1 MKFIKIL
8 LLSAILSSRIFA
20 CALCALYTPTAHV
33 SITPAAQDGRIVSL
47 HFSWLFSK
55 NFTDVIMQTYDINSN
70 GKLESDEL
78 AEITKAMTD
87 YLEPKNYLCEAEFY
101 DQAPKNAKPAL
112 SNLVGTQIK
121 GNFKNAKSLIKKG
134 KLAFEF
140 DQKVGFELRNDR
152 VLKISINDD
161 QGFFNFKMLDEK
173 PINLGEGFVAK
184 PNSNLATTF
193 IEFSGEKPKIADK
206 KPLDRGVPTADAE
219 QIDLGAGEQSLI
231 ALEEEKLA
239 IDKQVKQLGV
249 GRSHQR
255 SVGDIVS
262 DATAEAQKNAAASD
276 TLAQINKAGAA
287 KDAAQAKNDR
297 SNSNLLGGE
306 GSASAPQKSGGASSA
321 ASGEI
326 NLAKSRD
333 LDEISSALGKN
344 GSSAALAKSN
354 AGSVNLAQNAQNG
367 DASNSAASS
376 SGSANLTQSSDKD
389 TDKFHASSVSGPSGS
404 AQEGAGEA
412 TRLKENTA
420 NGAQEIKG
428 GLIDGEDVA
437 NEPQDEVISNEP
449 HEETALGFVAQKTVD
464 FMKSLKTAFRASS
477 EQASASTILWV
488 LALSFIYGF
497 FHAAGPGHAKLLT
510 ASYFL
515 AHGGSYVKAFG
526 FALKIGLLH
535 VLGALVLVSASMFV
549 LQNVAGLVSANSASI
564 TTKISAL
571 LIIVITALIIYDKAR
586 RVRSGARH
594 DAGCS
599 CAACASSAYGASAGL
614 KGAGAASAKNVA
626 DAASK
631 TYKFS
636 EFKAFSADAASPS
649 DAKNSYG
656 ALNLRGT
663 SLGLKENRV
672 ASELAE
678 RSNFTNSNPPRNSA
692 VSNGGERGRE
702 WLIALAAALV
712 PCPGTILIFVL
723 AFSLGSFALSVASA
737 LFIGLGMSVVIFLA
751 ALFGAKA
758 NELSSTKRLVGLKL
772 YVEFAGLFVMFG
784 LGIFMY
790 FISDRMSVL

>member
-8 LLSAILSSRIFA
+8 ILSAIFSSRIFA

-33 SITPAAQDGRIVSL
+33 SITPVAQDGKIVSL
-47 HFSWLFSK
+47 HFSWLFSQ

-70 GKLESDEL
+70 GKLENSEL

-87 YLEPKNYLCEAEFY
+87 YLTPKNYLCEAEFY

-121 GNFKNAKSLIKKG
+121 GNFKNAISLVKKG
-134 KLAFEF
+134 RLVFEF
-140 DQKVGFELRNDR
+140 DQKVGFELRNGR

-161 QGFFNFKMLDEK
+161 QGFFNFKMLDDK

-206 KPLDRGVPTADAE
+206 KPPISSAPNS
-219 QIDLGAGEQSLI
+219 DLTQSELTSSEQSL
-231 ALEEEKLA
+231 AGSESKLA
-239 IDKQVKQLGV
+239 QGGQAKPNASSAR
-249 GRSHQR
+249 RSNQR

-262 DATAEAQKNAAASD
+262 EAAAEAQKNIAASD
-276 TLAQINKAGAA
+276 TIAQINKAA
-287 KDAAQAKNDR
+287 KKDAQAK
-297 SNSNLLGGE
+297 
-306 GSASAPQKSGGASSA
+306 GSPA
-321 ASGEI
+321 
-326 NLAKSRD
+326 N
-333 LDEISSALGKN
+333 
-344 GSSAALAKSN
+344 SAALEDKGVSENFAARRDNSLN
-354 AGSVNLAQNAQNG
+354 SAHSTQNLATPPEESSLNLAQNNADKNG
-367 DASNSAASS
+367 AASDSDNIS
-376 SGSANLTQSSDKD
+376 SEQHKE
-389 TDKFHASSVSGPSGS
+389 VS
-404 AQEGAGEA
+404 
-412 TRLKENTA
+412 
-420 NGAQEIKG
+420 
-428 GLIDGEDVA
+428 
-437 NEPQDEVISNEP
+437 
-449 HEETALGFVAQKTVD
+449 LGFVAQKTMD

-477 EQASASTILWV
+477 EHASASTILWV

-515 AHGGSYVKAFG
+515 AHGGSYIKAFG

-535 VLGALVLVSASMFV
+535 VLGALVLVSVSMFV
-549 LQNVAGLVSANSASI
+549 LQNVAGIVSANSASI

-599 CAACASSAYGASAGL
+599 CAACASAANTAETDPRLKDTAFANAGDSAH
-614 KGAGAASAKNVA
+614 
-626 DAASK
+626 AASK
-631 TYKFS
+631 SYKFS
-636 EFKAFSADAASPS
+636 KFKTPGGESAQYLDTKNLGDAAAESNSDLNLNADLEKNSPS
-649 DAKNSYG
+649 QNEQKK
-656 ALNLRGT
+656 ALNSINFKSQTSSRSLQNGT
-663 SLGLKENRV
+663 
-672 ASELAE
+672 
-678 RSNFTNSNPPRNSA
+678 TY
-692 VSNGGERGRE
+692 GGEKGRE

-737 LFIGLGMSVVIFLA
+737 LFIGFGMSVVIFLA

-758 NELSSTKRLVGLKL
+758 NELSSKRLVSLKL
-772 YVEFAGLFVMFG
+772 YIEFAGLFVMFG

-790 FISDRMSVL
+790 FISDTLRIL

>member
-8 LLSAILSSRIFA
+8 ILSAIFSSRIFA

-33 SITPAAQDGRIVSL
+33 SITPVAQDGKIVSL
-47 HFSWLFSK
+47 HFSWLFSQ

-70 GKLESDEL
+70 GKLENSEL

-87 YLEPKNYLCEAEFY
+87 YLTPKNYLCEAEFY

-121 GNFKNAKSLIKKG
+121 GNFKNAISLVKKG
-134 KLAFEF
+134 RLVFEF
-140 DQKVGFELRNDR
+140 DQKVGFELRNNR

-161 QGFFNFKMLDEK
+161 QGFFNFKMLDDK
-173 PINLGEGFVAK
+173 PIHLGEGFVAK

-206 KPLDRGVPTADAE
+206 KPPISSAPNS
-219 QIDLGAGEQSLI
+219 DLAQDSLASSEQSL
-231 ALEEEKLA
+231 AGSEDKLA
-239 IDKQVKQLGV
+239 QGGQAKPNSSSAR
-249 GRSHQR
+249 RSNQR

-262 DATAEAQKNAAASD
+262 EAAAEAQKNIAASD
-276 TLAQINKAGAA
+276 TIAQINKAA
-287 KDAAQAKNDR
+287 KKDAQAKGGPANSDR
-297 SNSNLLGGE
+297 LGSENLEAAAKNGE
-306 GSASAPQKSGGASSA
+306 NTA
-321 ASGEI
+321 AS
-326 NLAKSRD
+326 
-333 LDEISSALGKN
+333 LGDD
-344 GSSAALAKSN
+344 S
-354 AGSVNLAQNAQNG
+354 NLAQNSASKNG
-367 DASNSAASS
+367 AASDSDNIS
-376 SGSANLTQSSDKD
+376 SEPQK
-389 TDKFHASSVSGPSGS
+389 
-404 AQEGAGEA
+404 EA
-412 TRLKENTA
+412 T
-420 NGAQEIKG
+420 
-428 GLIDGEDVA
+428 
-437 NEPQDEVISNEP
+437 
-449 HEETALGFVAQKTVD
+449 LGFVAQKTMD

-477 EQASASTILWV
+477 EHASASTILWV

-571 LIIVITALIIYDKAR
+571 LIIVITALIIYEKAR
-586 RVRSGARH
+586 RVRSGASH

-599 CAACASSAYGASAGL
+599 CAACASVAKTAEADARLKNTAFANAGNSAH
-614 KGAGAASAKNVA
+614 
-626 DAASK
+626 AASK
-631 TYKFS
+631 SYKFS
-636 EFKAFSADAASPS
+636 KFKTPSGESAQHLDTKNLGAAAAESNS
-649 DAKNSYG
+649 D
-656 ALNLRGT
+656 LNL
-663 SLGLKENRV
+663 SENLEEN
-672 ASELAE
+672 SSSQNEQKQTLN
-678 RSNFTNSNPPRNSA
+678 STNSKNQTSSRSLQNGA
-692 VSNGGERGRE
+692 TGGGEKGRE

-737 LFIGLGMSVVIFLA
+737 LFIGFGMSVVIFLA

-758 NELSSTKRLVGLKL
+758 NELSSKRIVSLKL
-772 YVEFAGLFVMFG
+772 YIEFAGLFVMFG
-784 LGIFMY
+784 LGVFMY
-790 FISDRMSVL
+790 FISDSLRIL

>member
-8 LLSAILSSRIFA
+8 LLSAIFSSRIFA

-33 SITPAAQDGRIVSL
+33 SITPVAQDGKIVNL
-47 HFSWLFSK
+47 HFSWLFSQ

-70 GKLESDEL
+70 GKLENSEL

-87 YLEPKNYLCEAEFY
+87 YLAPKNYLCEAEFY

-121 GNFKNAKSLIKKG
+121 GNFKNAISLVKKG
-134 KLAFEF
+134 RLVFEF
-140 DQKVGFELRNDR
+140 DQKVGFELRNGR

-161 QGFFNFKMLDEK
+161 QGFFNFKMLDDK

-206 KPLDRGVPTADAE
+206 KPPISNVPNS
-219 QIDLGAGEQSLI
+219 DLTQSELTSSEQSL
-231 ALEEEKLA
+231 AESEDKLA
-239 IDKQVKQLGV
+239 QGGQGKPNASSAR
-249 GRSHQR
+249 RSNQR

-262 DATAEAQKNAAASD
+262 EAAAEAQKNIAASD
-276 TLAQINKAGAA
+276 ALAQINKAA
-287 KDAAQAKNDR
+287 KKDAQAKDGTA
-297 SNSNLLGGE
+297 NSGRFGSENAAPLGDN
-306 GSASAPQKSGGASSA
+306 S
-321 ASGEI
+321 
-326 NLAKSRD
+326 
-333 LDEISSALGKN
+333 
-344 GSSAALAKSN
+344 
-354 AGSVNLAQNAQNG
+354 NLAQNGG
-367 DASNSAASS
+367 DRSAAINFNKSTNSAAPVDKGVSENFAARRDNSLNSAHSTQNLVTPPEESS
-376 SGSANLTQSSDKD
+376 LNLAQNSASKNGAASDSDNISSEPQK
-389 TDKFHASSVSGPSGS
+389 
-404 AQEGAGEA
+404 EA
-412 TRLKENTA
+412 T
-420 NGAQEIKG
+420 
-428 GLIDGEDVA
+428 
-437 NEPQDEVISNEP
+437 
-449 HEETALGFVAQKTVD
+449 LGFVAQKTMD

-477 EQASASTILWV
+477 EHASASTILWV

-549 LQNVAGLVSANSASI
+549 LQNVAGIVSANSASI

-586 RVRSGARH
+586 RVKSGTHH

-599 CAACASSAYGASAGL
+599 CAACASAANIGETDTGL
-614 KGAGAASAKNVA
+614 KNTAFANGGNSAH
-626 DAASK
+626 AASK
-631 TYKFS
+631 SYKFS
-636 EFKAFSADAASPS
+636 KFKTP
-649 DAKNSYG
+649 
-656 ALNLRGT
+656 
-663 SLGLKENRV
+663 
-672 ASELAE
+672 
-678 RSNFTNSNPPRNSA
+678 
-692 VSNGGERGRE
+692 GGESAQYLDTQNLGATTAELNSDSNLTANLEESSSSQNEQKQTLNSTNFKNQTSSRSLQNGATGGGEKGRE

-737 LFIGLGMSVVIFLA
+737 LFIGFGMSVVIFLA

-758 NELSSTKRLVGLKL
+758 NELSSKRLVSLKL
-772 YVEFAGLFVMFG
+772 YIEFAGLFVMFG

-790 FISDRMSVL
+790 FISDTLRIL

>member
-8 LLSAILSSRIFA
+8 LLSAIFSSRIFA

-33 SITPAAQDGRIVSL
+33 SITPVAQDGKIVSL
-47 HFSWLFSK
+47 HFSWLFSQ

-70 GKLESDEL
+70 GKLENSEL

-87 YLEPKNYLCEAEFY
+87 YLTPKNYLCEAEFY

-121 GNFKNAKSLIKKG
+121 GNFKNAISLVKKG
-134 KLAFEF
+134 RLVFEF
-140 DQKVGFELRNDR
+140 DQKVGFELRNGR

-161 QGFFNFKMLDEK
+161 QGFFNFKMLDDK

-206 KPLDRGVPTADAE
+206 KPPISGAPNS
-219 QIDLGAGEQSLI
+219 DLAQDSLASSEQSL
-231 ALEEEKLA
+231 AGSEDKLA
-239 IDKQVKQLGV
+239 QGGQAKPNASSAR
-249 GRSHQR
+249 RSNQR

-262 DATAEAQKNAAASD
+262 EAAAEAQKNIAASD
-276 TLAQINKAGAA
+276 ALAQINKAAKKDVQAKGGPANSAAPAYKGVSENFAARRDNSLNSAHSTQNLATPPEESSLNLAQNSANKNGAA
-287 KDAAQAKNDR
+287 SA
-297 SNSNLLGGE
+297 
-306 GSASAPQKSGGASSA
+306 GS
-321 ASGEI
+321 
-326 NLAKSRD
+326 
-333 LDEISSALGKN
+333 DEISSEQHKE
-344 GSSAALAKSN
+344 
-354 AGSVNLAQNAQNG
+354 
-367 DASNSAASS
+367 
-376 SGSANLTQSSDKD
+376 
-389 TDKFHASSVSGPSGS
+389 VS
-404 AQEGAGEA
+404 
-412 TRLKENTA
+412 
-420 NGAQEIKG
+420 
-428 GLIDGEDVA
+428 
-437 NEPQDEVISNEP
+437 
-449 HEETALGFVAQKTVD
+449 LGFVAQKTMD

-477 EQASASTILWV
+477 EHASASTILWV

-549 LQNVAGLVSANSASI
+549 LQNVAGIVSANSASI

-586 RVRSGARH
+586 RVRSGAHH

-599 CAACASSAYGASAGL
+599 CAACASAANTAETDAHLKNTAFANAGNS
-614 KGAGAASAKNVA
+614 AGAASK
-626 DAASK
+626 S
-631 TYKFS
+631 YKFS
-636 EFKAFSADAASPS
+636 KFKIKSGESAQYLDTKNLSAAAAELNLDSNLIASLEENSPS
-649 DAKNSYG
+649 QNEQKK
-656 ALNLRGT
+656 ALNSANFKNQT
-663 SLGLKENRV
+663 SSCSLQNG
-672 ASELAE
+672 ATS
-678 RSNFTNSNPPRNSA
+678 
-692 VSNGGERGRE
+692 GGERGRE

-737 LFIGLGMSVVIFLA
+737 LFIGFGMSVVIFLA

-758 NELSSTKRLVGLKL
+758 NELSSKRLVSLKL
-772 YVEFAGLFVMFG
+772 YVEFLGLFVMFG
-784 LGIFMY
+784 LGVFMY
-790 FISDRMSVL
+790 FISDTLRIL

>member
-1 MKFIKIL
+1 
-8 LLSAILSSRIFA
+8 
-20 CALCALYTPTAHV
+20 
-33 SITPAAQDGRIVSL
+33 
-47 HFSWLFSK
+47 
-55 NFTDVIMQTYDINSN
+55 MQTYDINSN
-70 GKLESDEL
+70 GKLENSEL

-87 YLEPKNYLCEAEFY
+87 YLTPKNYLCEAEFY

-121 GNFKNAKSLIKKG
+121 GNFKNAISFVKKG
-134 KLAFEF
+134 RLVFEF
-140 DQKVGFELRNDR
+140 DQKVGFELQNGR

-161 QGFFNFKMLDEK
+161 QGFFNFKMLDDK

-206 KPLDRGVPTADAE
+206 KPPISSVPNS
-219 QIDLGAGEQSLI
+219 DLAQDSLASSQQSL
-231 ALEEEKLA
+231 AGSEDKLA
-239 IDKQVKQLGV
+239 Q
-249 GRSHQR
+249 GRQTKPNASSARRSNQR

-262 DATAEAQKNAAASD
+262 EAAAEAQKNIAASD
-276 TLAQINKAGAA
+276 ALAQINKAA
-287 KDAAQAKNDR
+287 KKDAQAKGGPA
-297 SNSNLLGGE
+297 NSTALADKGAGE
-306 GSASAPQKSGGASSA
+306 NFAARRDNSLNSAHSTQ
-321 ASGEI
+321 
-326 NLAKSRD
+326 NLATPP
-333 LDEISSALGKN
+333 EESSL
-344 GSSAALAKSN
+344 
-354 AGSVNLAQNAQNG
+354 NLAQNSADKNG
-367 DASNSAASS
+367 AASDSDNIS
-376 SGSANLTQSSDKD
+376 SEQHK
-389 TDKFHASSVSGPSGS
+389 
-404 AQEGAGEA
+404 
-412 TRLKENTA
+412 
-420 NGAQEIKG
+420 
-428 GLIDGEDVA
+428 
-437 NEPQDEVISNEP
+437 
-449 HEETALGFVAQKTVD
+449 ETALGFVAQKTMD

-477 EQASASTILWV
+477 EHASASTILWV

-586 RVRSGARH
+586 RARSGAHH

-599 CAACASSAYGASAGL
+599 CAACASAANTAETGAGL
-614 KGAGAASAKNVA
+614 KNTAFANARDSAHV
-626 DAASK
+626 ASK
-631 TYKFS
+631 SYKFS
-636 EFKAFSADAASPS
+636 KFKIESSESAQYLN
-649 DAKNSYG
+649 AKNLGSAAAESNSDLNLTASLEENSSSQNKQKQ
-656 ALNLRGT
+656 ALNSANLKNQTSSRSLQNGT
-663 SLGLKENRV
+663 
-672 ASELAE
+672 
-678 RSNFTNSNPPRNSA
+678 TY
-692 VSNGGERGRE
+692 GGEKGRE

-737 LFIGLGMSVVIFLA
+737 LFIGFGMSVVIFLA

-758 NELSSTKRLVGLKL
+758 NELSSKRLVSLKL
-772 YVEFAGLFVMFG
+772 YIEFAGLFVMFG

-790 FISDRMSVL
+790 FISDTLRIL

>member
-8 LLSAILSSRIFA
+8 LLSAIFSSRIFA

-33 SITPAAQDGRIVSL
+33 SITPVAQDGKIVSL
-47 HFSWLFSK
+47 HFSWLFSQ

-70 GKLESDEL
+70 GKLENSEL

-87 YLEPKNYLCEAEFY
+87 YLTPKNYLCEAEFY

-121 GNFKNAKSLIKKG
+121 GNFKNAISLVKKG
-134 KLAFEF
+134 RLVFEF
-140 DQKVGFELRNDR
+140 DQKVGFELRNNR

-161 QGFFNFKMLDEK
+161 QGFFNFKMLDDK

-206 KPLDRGVPTADAE
+206 KPPISSAPNS
-219 QIDLGAGEQSLI
+219 DLAQDSLASSEQSL
-231 ALEEEKLA
+231 AGSEDKLA
-239 IDKQVKQLGV
+239 QGGQAKPNSSSAR
-249 GRSHQR
+249 RSNQR

-262 DATAEAQKNAAASD
+262 EAAAEAQKNIAASD
-276 TLAQINKAGAA
+276 TIAQINKAA
-287 KDAAQAKNDR
+287 KKDAQAKGGPA
-297 SNSNLLGGE
+297 NSTAPAYKGVSENFAAIRDDSLN
-306 GSASAPQKSGGASSA
+306 SAHSTQ
-321 ASGEI
+321 
-326 NLAKSRD
+326 NLATPPEESSLNLVQNNADKNGATSD
-333 LDEISSALGKN
+333 SDKISSEQHKE
-344 GSSAALAKSN
+344 
-354 AGSVNLAQNAQNG
+354 
-367 DASNSAASS
+367 
-376 SGSANLTQSSDKD
+376 
-389 TDKFHASSVSGPSGS
+389 VS
-404 AQEGAGEA
+404 
-412 TRLKENTA
+412 
-420 NGAQEIKG
+420 
-428 GLIDGEDVA
+428 
-437 NEPQDEVISNEP
+437 
-449 HEETALGFVAQKTVD
+449 LGFVAQKTMD

-477 EQASASTILWV
+477 EHASASTILWV

-549 LQNVAGLVSANSASI
+549 LQNVAGLVSTNSASI

-586 RVRSGARH
+586 RVRSGAHH

-599 CAACASSAYGASAGL
+599 CAACASAANTAETDARLKNTAFTNAGN
-614 KGAGAASAKNVA
+614 SA

-631 TYKFS
+631 SYKFS
-636 EFKAFSADAASPS
+636 KFNIQSGESAQYLDTKNLSAA
-649 DAKNSYG
+649 A
-656 ALNLRGT
+656 AELNLDSNLT
-663 SLGLKENRV
+663 ASLEEN
-672 ASELAE
+672 SSSQNEQKQTLN
-678 RSNFTNSNPPRNSA
+678 STNSKNQTSSRSLQNGA
-692 VSNGGERGRE
+692 TGGGEKGRE

-737 LFIGLGMSVVIFLA
+737 LFIGFGMSVVIFLA

-758 NELSSTKRLVGLKL
+758 NELSSKRLVSLKL
-772 YVEFAGLFVMFG
+772 YVEFLGLFVMFG

-790 FISDRMSVL
+790 FISDTLRIL

>member
-8 LLSAILSSRIFA
+8 LLSAIFSSRIFA

-33 SITPAAQDGRIVSL
+33 SITPVAQDGKIVSL
-47 HFSWLFSK
+47 HFSWLFSQ

-70 GKLESDEL
+70 AKLENSEL

-87 YLEPKNYLCEAEFY
+87 YLTPKNYLCEAEFY

-121 GNFKNAKSLIKKG
+121 GNFKNAISLVKKG
-134 KLAFEF
+134 RLVFEF
-140 DQKVGFELRNDR
+140 DQKVGFELRNGR

-161 QGFFNFKMLDEK
+161 QGFFNFKMLDDK

-206 KPLDRGVPTADAE
+206 KPPISSAPDS
-219 QIDLGAGEQSLI
+219 DLAQDSLASSQQSL
-231 ALEEEKLA
+231 AGSEDKLA
-239 IDKQVKQLGV
+239 QGGQAKPNSSSAR
-249 GRSHQR
+249 RSNQR

-262 DATAEAQKNAAASD
+262 EATAQAQKNIAASD
-276 TLAQINKAGAA
+276 AIAQINKASK
-287 KDAAQAKNDR
+287 KDAQAKDGPAN
-297 SNSNLLGGE
+297 
-306 GSASAPQKSGGASSA
+306 SA
-321 ASGEI
+321 APEDKGTGENFAAI
-326 NLAKSRD
+326 RDNSLNSAHSTQNLATPPR
-333 LDEISSALGKN
+333 ESSL
-344 GSSAALAKSN
+344 
-354 AGSVNLAQNAQNG
+354 NLAQNSANKNG
-367 DASNSAASS
+367 AASDSDNIS
-376 SGSANLTQSSDKD
+376 SEQHK
-389 TDKFHASSVSGPSGS
+389 
-404 AQEGAGEA
+404 EA
-412 TRLKENTA
+412 T
-420 NGAQEIKG
+420 
-428 GLIDGEDVA
+428 
-437 NEPQDEVISNEP
+437 
-449 HEETALGFVAQKTVD
+449 LGFVAQKTMD

-477 EQASASTILWV
+477 EHASASTILWV

-549 LQNVAGLVSANSASI
+549 LQNVAGIVSANSASI

-594 DAGCS
+594 DADCS
-599 CAACASSAYGASAGL
+599 CAACASAANTAETDAHLKNTAFANAGDSAH
-614 KGAGAASAKNVA
+614 
-626 DAASK
+626 AASK
-631 TYKFS
+631 SYKFS
-636 EFKAFSADAASPS
+636 KFNIQSDESAQHLDTE
-649 DAKNSYG
+649 NSG
-656 ALNLRGT
+656 ATTAELNSNLNLNA
-663 SLGLKENRV
+663 SLEEN
-672 ASELAE
+672 SSSQNKQKQTL
-678 RSNFTNSNPPRNSA
+678 NSA
-692 VSNGGERGRE
+692 NLKNQTSSRSLQSSATSGGEKGRE

-737 LFIGLGMSVVIFLA
+737 LFIGFGMSVVIFLA

-758 NELSSTKRLVGLKL
+758 NELSSKRLVSLKL

-784 LGIFMY
+784 LGVFMY
-790 FISDRMSVL
+790 FISDTLRIL

>member
-1 MKFIKIL
+1 MKFVKIL
-8 LLSAILSSRIFA
+8 LLSAIFSSRIFA

-33 SITPAAQDGRIVSL
+33 SITPVAQDGKIVSL
-47 HFSWLFSK
+47 HFSWLFSQ

-70 GKLESDEL
+70 GKLENSEL

-87 YLEPKNYLCEAEFY
+87 YLTPKNYLCEAEFY

-121 GNFKNAKSLIKKG
+121 GNFKNAISLVKKG
-134 KLAFEF
+134 RLVFEF
-140 DQKVGFELRNDR
+140 DQKVGFELRNNR

-161 QGFFNFKMLDEK
+161 QGFFNFKMLDDN

-206 KPLDRGVPTADAE
+206 KPPISSAPNS
-219 QIDLGAGEQSLI
+219 DLAQDSLASSRHSLAGSED
-231 ALEEEKLA
+231 KLA
-239 IDKQVKQLGV
+239 QGGQAKPNSSSAR
-249 GRSHQR
+249 RSNQR

-262 DATAEAQKNAAASD
+262 EAAAEAQKNIAASD
-276 TLAQINKAGAA
+276 TIAQINKAA
-287 KDAAQAKNDR
+287 KKDAQAKG
-297 SNSNLLGGE
+297 SPANSAALADKGAEQNLMARRDNSLNSAYSTQNLATPPE
-306 GSASAPQKSGGASSA
+306 ESSLNLAQNSASKNGATSDS
-321 ASGEI
+321 
-326 NLAKSRD
+326 
-333 LDEISSALGKN
+333 DEISSEQHKE
-344 GSSAALAKSN
+344 
-354 AGSVNLAQNAQNG
+354 
-367 DASNSAASS
+367 
-376 SGSANLTQSSDKD
+376 
-389 TDKFHASSVSGPSGS
+389 VS
-404 AQEGAGEA
+404 
-412 TRLKENTA
+412 
-420 NGAQEIKG
+420 
-428 GLIDGEDVA
+428 
-437 NEPQDEVISNEP
+437 
-449 HEETALGFVAQKTVD
+449 LGFVAQKTMD

-477 EQASASTILWV
+477 EHASASTILWV

-586 RVRSGARH
+586 RVRAGVSH

-599 CAACASSAYGASAGL
+599 CAACASVAKTADTDSRLKNTAFANAGNSAH
-614 KGAGAASAKNVA
+614 
-626 DAASK
+626 AASK
-631 TYKFS
+631 SYKFS
-636 EFKAFSADAASPS
+636 KFKTPSGEFAQYL
-649 DAKNSYG
+649 DAKNLG
-656 ALNLRGT
+656 TAATAELNLDSNLTASLEENSSSQNEQKKGLNSINFKNQT
-663 SLGLKENRV
+663 S
-672 ASELAE
+672 S
-678 RSNFTNSNPPRNSA
+678 RSLQNGATG
-692 VSNGGERGRE
+692 GGEKGRE

-737 LFIGLGMSVVIFLA
+737 LFIGFGMSVVIFLA

-758 NELSSTKRLVGLKL
+758 NELSSKRLVSLKL
-772 YVEFAGLFVMFG
+772 YIEFAGLFVMFG

-790 FISDRMSVL
+790 FISDTLRIL

>member
-8 LLSAILSSRIFA
+8 LLSAIFSSRIFA

-33 SITPAAQDGRIVSL
+33 SITPVAQDGKIVSL
-47 HFSWLFSK
+47 HFSWLFSQ

-70 GKLESDEL
+70 GKLENSEL

-87 YLEPKNYLCEAEFY
+87 YLSPKNYLCEAEFY

-121 GNFKNAKSLIKKG
+121 GNFKNAISLVKKG
-134 KLAFEF
+134 RLVFEF
-140 DQKVGFELRNDR
+140 DQKVGFELRNNR

-161 QGFFNFKMLDEK
+161 QGFFNFKMLDDK

-206 KPLDRGVPTADAE
+206 KPPISSAPNS
-219 QIDLGAGEQSLI
+219 DLAQDSLASSQQSL
-231 ALEEEKLA
+231 AGSEDKLA
-239 IDKQVKQLGV
+239 QGGQGKPNASSAR
-249 GRSHQR
+249 RSNQR

-262 DATAEAQKNAAASD
+262 EAAVEAQKNIAASD
-276 TLAQINKAGAA
+276 ALAQINKAAK
-287 KDAAQAKNDR
+287 KDAQEK
-297 SNSNLLGGE
+297 G
-306 GSASAPQKSGGASSA
+306 GSANSA
-321 ASGEI
+321 APADKGAGENFAAI
-326 NLAKSRD
+326 RDNSFNSAHSTQNLATPPEESSLNLAQNNASKNGATSD
-333 LDEISSALGKN
+333 SDEISSEQHKE
-344 GSSAALAKSN
+344 
-354 AGSVNLAQNAQNG
+354 
-367 DASNSAASS
+367 
-376 SGSANLTQSSDKD
+376 
-389 TDKFHASSVSGPSGS
+389 VS
-404 AQEGAGEA
+404 
-412 TRLKENTA
+412 
-420 NGAQEIKG
+420 
-428 GLIDGEDVA
+428 
-437 NEPQDEVISNEP
+437 
-449 HEETALGFVAQKTVD
+449 LGFVAQKTMD

-477 EQASASTILWV
+477 EHASASTILWV

-549 LQNVAGLVSANSASI
+549 LQNVAGLVSTNSASI

-586 RVRSGARH
+586 RVRSGASH
-594 DAGCS
+594 DTGCS
-599 CAACASSAYGASAGL
+599 CAACASVAKTAETDARLKNTAFTNAGDSAH
-614 KGAGAASAKNVA
+614 
-626 DAASK
+626 AASK
-631 TYKFS
+631 SYKFS
-636 EFKAFSADAASPS
+636 KFKIESSESAQYLN
-649 DAKNSYG
+649 AKNLGSAAAESNSDLNLTASLEENSSSQNKQKQ
-656 ALNLRGT
+656 ALNSANLKNQTSSRSLQNGT
-663 SLGLKENRV
+663 
-672 ASELAE
+672 
-678 RSNFTNSNPPRNSA
+678 TY
-692 VSNGGERGRE
+692 GGEKGRE

-737 LFIGLGMSVVIFLA
+737 LFIGFGMSVVIFLA

-758 NELSSTKRLVGLKL
+758 NELSSKRLVSLKL
-772 YVEFAGLFVMFG
+772 YVEFLGLFVMFG

-790 FISDRMSVL
+790 FISDSLRIL

>member
-8 LLSAILSSRIFA
+8 LLSAIFSSRIFA

-33 SITPAAQDGRIVSL
+33 SITPVAQDGKIVSL
-47 HFSWLFSK
+47 HFSWLFSQ

-70 GKLESDEL
+70 GKLENSEL

-87 YLEPKNYLCEAEFY
+87 YLTPKNYLCEAEFY

-121 GNFKNAKSLIKKG
+121 GNFKNAISLVKKG
-134 KLAFEF
+134 RLMFEF
-140 DQKVGFELRNDR
+140 DQKVGFELRNNR

-161 QGFFNFKMLDEK
+161 QGFFNFKMLDDK

-206 KPLDRGVPTADAE
+206 KPPISSAPNS
-219 QIDLGAGEQSLI
+219 DLAQDSLASSQQSLAGSESKLAQGEQTKPNASS
-231 ALEEEKLA
+231 AR
-239 IDKQVKQLGV
+239 
-249 GRSHQR
+249 RSNQR

-262 DATAEAQKNAAASD
+262 EAAAEAQKNIAASD
-276 TLAQINKAGAA
+276 TIAQINKAA
-287 KDAAQAKNDR
+287 KKDAQAK
-297 SNSNLLGGE
+297 G
-306 GSASAPQKSGGASSA
+306 GSANSAPSVDKGAGQNLSA
-321 ASGEI
+321 RRDNSLNSAHSTQ
-326 NLAKSRD
+326 NLATPPEESSLNLAQNNADKNGATSD
-333 LDEISSALGKN
+333 SDEISSEQHKE
-344 GSSAALAKSN
+344 
-354 AGSVNLAQNAQNG
+354 
-367 DASNSAASS
+367 
-376 SGSANLTQSSDKD
+376 
-389 TDKFHASSVSGPSGS
+389 VS
-404 AQEGAGEA
+404 
-412 TRLKENTA
+412 
-420 NGAQEIKG
+420 
-428 GLIDGEDVA
+428 
-437 NEPQDEVISNEP
+437 
-449 HEETALGFVAQKTVD
+449 LGFVAQKTMD

-477 EQASASTILWV
+477 EHASASTILWV

-586 RVRSGARH
+586 RVRSGASH

-599 CAACASSAYGASAGL
+599 CAACASAAKTADTDSRL
-614 KGAGAASAKNVA
+614 KNTAFANAENSAGAASK
-626 DAASK
+626 S
-631 TYKFS
+631 YKFS
-636 EFKAFSADAASPS
+636 KFKTPSGESAQYLDTKNLGAAAAEPNS
-649 DAKNSYG
+649 DSNLTASLEENSSSQNKQKQ
-656 ALNLRGT
+656 ALNSANLKNQT
-663 SLGLKENRV
+663 S
-672 ASELAE
+672 S
-678 RSNFTNSNPPRNSA
+678 RSLQNGATG
-692 VSNGGERGRE
+692 GGEKGRE

-737 LFIGLGMSVVIFLA
+737 LFIGFGMSVVIFLA

-758 NELSSTKRLVGLKL
+758 NELSSKRLVSLKL
-772 YVEFAGLFVMFG
+772 YIEFAGLFVMFG
-784 LGIFMY
+784 LGVFMY
-790 FISDRMSVL
+790 FISDTLRIL

>member
-8 LLSAILSSRIFA
+8 LLSAIFSSRIFA

-33 SITPAAQDGRIVSL
+33 SITPVAQDGKIVSL
-47 HFSWLFSK
+47 HFSWLFSQ

-70 GKLESDEL
+70 GKLENSEL

-87 YLEPKNYLCEAEFY
+87 YLTPKNYLCEAEFY

-121 GNFKNAKSLIKKG
+121 GNFKNAISLVKKG
-134 KLAFEF
+134 RLVFEF
-140 DQKVGFELRNDR
+140 DQKVGFELRNNR

-161 QGFFNFKMLDEK
+161 QGFFNFKMLDDK

-193 IEFSGEKPKIADK
+193 IEFRGEKPKLAEK
-206 KPLDRGVPTADAE
+206 KPSISSAPNS
-219 QIDLGAGEQSLI
+219 DLAQDGLASSEQSL
-231 ALEEEKLA
+231 AGSEDKLA
-239 IDKQVKQLGV
+239 QGGQAKPNSSSAR
-249 GRSHQR
+249 RSNQR

-262 DATAEAQKNAAASD
+262 EAAAEAQKNIAASD
-276 TLAQINKAGAA
+276 TIAQINKAAKKDVQA
-287 KDAAQAKNDR
+287 KDGPANSAAPEDKGAGENLTARRD
-297 SNSNLLGGE
+297 NSLNSAHSTQNLATPPEESSLNLE
-306 GSASAPQKSGGASSA
+306 QNSASKNGTASAGS
-321 ASGEI
+321 
-326 NLAKSRD
+326 
-333 LDEISSALGKN
+333 DEISSEQHKE
-344 GSSAALAKSN
+344 
-354 AGSVNLAQNAQNG
+354 
-367 DASNSAASS
+367 
-376 SGSANLTQSSDKD
+376 
-389 TDKFHASSVSGPSGS
+389 VS
-404 AQEGAGEA
+404 
-412 TRLKENTA
+412 
-420 NGAQEIKG
+420 
-428 GLIDGEDVA
+428 
-437 NEPQDEVISNEP
+437 
-449 HEETALGFVAQKTVD
+449 LGFVAQKTMD

-477 EQASASTILWV
+477 EHASASTILWV

-549 LQNVAGLVSANSASI
+549 LQNVAGIVSANSASI

-586 RVRSGARH
+586 RVRSSGARH

-599 CAACASSAYGASAGL
+599 CAACASAANTAETDAHLKNTAFTNAGNSAH
-614 KGAGAASAKNVA
+614 
-626 DAASK
+626 AASK
-631 TYKFS
+631 SYKFS
-636 EFKAFSADAASPS
+636 KFKTPSGESAQYL
-649 DAKNSYG
+649 DAKNLGAATAELNSDSNLTANLQENSPSQNEQKK
-656 ALNLRGT
+656 ALNSTNFKNQPPSR
-663 SLGLKENRV
+663 SLQNG
-672 ASELAE
+672 A
-678 RSNFTNSNPPRNSA
+678 TG
-692 VSNGGERGRE
+692 GGEKGRE

-737 LFIGLGMSVVIFLA
+737 LFIGFGMSVVIFLA

-758 NELSSTKRLVGLKL
+758 NELSSKRLVSLKL
-772 YVEFAGLFVMFG
+772 YVEFLGLFVMFG

-790 FISDRMSVL
+790 FLSDNLRVL

>member
-8 LLSAILSSRIFA
+8 LLSAIFSSRIFA

-33 SITPAAQDGRIVSL
+33 SITPVAQDGKIVSL
-47 HFSWLFSK
+47 HFSWLFSQ

-70 GKLESDEL
+70 GKLENSEL

-87 YLEPKNYLCEAEFY
+87 YLTPKNYLCEAEFY

-112 SNLVGTQIK
+112 NNLVGTQIK
-121 GNFKNAKSLIKKG
+121 GNFKNAISLVKKG
-134 KLAFEF
+134 RLVFEF
-140 DQKVGFELRNDR
+140 DQKVGFELQNNR

-161 QGFFNFKMLDEK
+161 QGFFNFKMLDDN

-206 KPLDRGVPTADAE
+206 KPPISGTPNS
-219 QIDLGAGEQSLI
+219 DLAQDSLASSQQSL
-231 ALEEEKLA
+231 AGSEDKLA
-239 IDKQVKQLGV
+239 Q
-249 GRSHQR
+249 GRQTKPNASSARRSNQR

-262 DATAEAQKNAAASD
+262 EAAAEAQKNIAASD
-276 TLAQINKAGAA
+276 ALAQINKAA
-287 KDAAQAKNDR
+287 KKDAQAKGGPANSDR
-297 SNSNLLGGE
+297 FGSESLEVAAKNSENAAVPLGDN
-306 GSASAPQKSGGASSA
+306 S
-321 ASGEI
+321 
-326 NLAKSRD
+326 
-333 LDEISSALGKN
+333 
-344 GSSAALAKSN
+344 
-354 AGSVNLAQNAQNG
+354 NLAQNGGDRSAAINFNKSENSAAPADKGAGENLTARRDNSLNSAHSTQDLAMPPNSLNLAQNG
-367 DASNSAASS
+367 AEKNGAASGSDDIS
-376 SGSANLTQSSDKD
+376 SEQHKE
-389 TDKFHASSVSGPSGS
+389 VS
-404 AQEGAGEA
+404 
-412 TRLKENTA
+412 
-420 NGAQEIKG
+420 
-428 GLIDGEDVA
+428 
-437 NEPQDEVISNEP
+437 
-449 HEETALGFVAQKTVD
+449 LGFVAQKTMD

-477 EQASASTILWV
+477 EHASASTILWV

-549 LQNVAGLVSANSASI
+549 LQNVAGIVSANSASI

-586 RVRSGARH
+586 RVRSGAHH

-599 CAACASSAYGASAGL
+599 CAACASVAKTAETDVRLKNTAFANAGDS
-614 KGAGAASAKNVA
+614 AGAASK
-626 DAASK
+626 S
-631 TYKFS
+631 YKFS
-636 EFKAFSADAASPS
+636 KFKTPSGESAQYLDTENSGAATAESNS
-649 DAKNSYG
+649 DSNLTASLEENSSSQNKQKQ
-656 ALNLRGT
+656 ALNSANFKNQT
-663 SLGLKENRV
+663 S
-672 ASELAE
+672 S
-678 RSNFTNSNPPRNSA
+678 RSLQNGATG
-692 VSNGGERGRE
+692 GGEKGRE

-737 LFIGLGMSVVIFLA
+737 LFIGFGMSVVIFLA

-758 NELSSTKRLVGLKL
+758 NELSSKRLVSLKL
-772 YVEFAGLFVMFG
+772 YIEFAGLFVMFG
-784 LGIFMY
+784 LGVFMY
-790 FISDRMSVL
+790 FISDTLRIL

>member
-8 LLSAILSSRIFA
+8 LLSAIFSSRIFA

-33 SITPAAQDGRIVSL
+33 SITPVAQDGKIVSL
-47 HFSWLFSK
+47 HFSWLFSQ

-70 GKLESDEL
+70 GKLENSEL

-87 YLEPKNYLCEAEFY
+87 YLTPKNYLCEAEFY
-101 DQAPKNAKPAL
+101 DQAPKNVKPAL

-121 GNFKNAKSLIKKG
+121 GNFKNAISLVKKG
-134 KLAFEF
+134 RLVFEF
-140 DQKVGFELRNDR
+140 DQKVGFELRNNR

-161 QGFFNFKMLDEK
+161 QGFFNFKMLDDK

-193 IEFSGEKPKIADK
+193 IEFSGEKPKLAEK
-206 KPLDRGVPTADAE
+206 KPSISSALDS
-219 QIDLGAGEQSLI
+219 DLAQSELTSSEQSL
-231 ALEEEKLA
+231 AGSEDKLA
-239 IDKQVKQLGV
+239 QGGQAKPNASSAR
-249 GRSHQR
+249 RSNQR

-262 DATAEAQKNAAASD
+262 EAAAEAQKNIAASD
-276 TLAQINKAGAA
+276 TLAQINKAVK
-287 KDAAQAKNDR
+287 KDAQAKDGPANSNRFGSESLEAAAKNSENAAVSLSD
-297 SNSNLLGGE
+297 NSNLAQNRGDR
-306 GSASAPQKSGGASSA
+306 SA
-321 ASGEI
+321 AI
-326 NLAKSRD
+326 NFND
-333 LDEISSALGKN
+333 SAN
-344 GSSAALAKSN
+344 SAALADKG
-354 AGSVNLAQNAQNG
+354 AGENFAARRDNSLNSVHSPQNLATPPEESSLNLAQNSASKNG
-367 DASNSAASS
+367 AVSDSDDISS
-376 SGSANLTQSSDKD
+376 EPQK
-389 TDKFHASSVSGPSGS
+389 
-404 AQEGAGEA
+404 EA
-412 TRLKENTA
+412 T
-420 NGAQEIKG
+420 
-428 GLIDGEDVA
+428 
-437 NEPQDEVISNEP
+437 
-449 HEETALGFVAQKTVD
+449 LGFVAQKTMV

-477 EQASASTILWV
+477 EHASASTILWV

-586 RVRSGARH
+586 RVRSGAHH

-599 CAACASSAYGASAGL
+599 CAACASAANAAETDAHLKNTAFANAGNSAH
-614 KGAGAASAKNVA
+614 
-626 DAASK
+626 AASK
-631 TYKFS
+631 SYKFS
-636 EFKAFSADAASPS
+636 KFNIQSDESAQYLDTKNLGVATAEINSNSNLIASLEE
-649 DAKNSYG
+649 NSSSQNG
-656 ALNLRGT
+656 QKQALNSANLKNQT
-663 SLGLKENRV
+663 SSRSLQNRTT
-672 ASELAE
+672 S
-678 RSNFTNSNPPRNSA
+678 
-692 VSNGGERGRE
+692 GGERGRE

-737 LFIGLGMSVVIFLA
+737 LFIGFGMSVVIFLA

-758 NELSSTKRLVGLKL
+758 NELSSKRLVSLKL
-772 YVEFAGLFVMFG
+772 YIEFAGLFVMFG
-784 LGIFMY
+784 LGVFMY
-790 FISDRMSVL
+790 FISDTLRIL

>member
-8 LLSAILSSRIFA
+8 LLSAIFSSRIFA

-33 SITPAAQDGRIVSL
+33 SITPVAQDGKIVSL
-47 HFSWLFSK
+47 HFSWLFSQ

-70 GKLESDEL
+70 GKLENSEL

-87 YLEPKNYLCEAEFY
+87 YLTPKNYLCEAEFY

-121 GNFKNAKSLIKKG
+121 GNFKNAISLVKKG
-134 KLAFEF
+134 RLVFEF
-140 DQKVGFELRNDR
+140 DQKVGFELQNNR

-161 QGFFNFKMLDEK
+161 QGFFNFKMLDDK

-206 KPLDRGVPTADAE
+206 KPPISGAPNS
-219 QIDLGAGEQSLI
+219 DLAQDNLASSEQSL
-231 ALEEEKLA
+231 ADSEDKLA
-239 IDKQVKQLGV
+239 QGGQAKPNSSSAR
-249 GRSHQR
+249 RSNQR

-262 DATAEAQKNAAASD
+262 EAAAEAQKNIAASD
-276 TLAQINKAGAA
+276 TIAQINKAAKKDTQAKDGTANSGRFGSKSLEAAA
-287 KDAAQAKNDR
+287 K
-297 SNSNLLGGE
+297 NSEN
-306 GSASAPQKSGGASSA
+306 AA
-321 ASGEI
+321 AS
-326 NLAKSRD
+326 
-333 LDEISSALGKN
+333 LGDD
-344 GSSAALAKSN
+344 S
-354 AGSVNLAQNAQNG
+354 NLAQNS
-367 DASNSAASS
+367 AS
-376 SGSANLTQSSDKD
+376 K
-389 TDKFHASSVSGPSGS
+389 
-404 AQEGAGEA
+404 
-412 TRLKENTA
+412 
-420 NGAQEIKG
+420 NGAVSDSDDISSEQHK
-428 GLIDGEDVA
+428 
-437 NEPQDEVISNEP
+437 EVS
-449 HEETALGFVAQKTVD
+449 LGFVAQKTMD

-477 EQASASTILWV
+477 EHASASTILWV

-586 RVRSGARH
+586 HVRSGAGH

-599 CAACASSAYGASAGL
+599 CAACASAANTAETDAHL
-614 KGAGAASAKNVA
+614 KNTAFANARDSAGAASK
-626 DAASK
+626 S
-631 TYKFS
+631 YKFS
-636 EFKAFSADAASPS
+636 KFDIQSGESAQYLDAENSGAATAELNS
-649 DAKNSYG
+649 DSNLTANLEENSSSQNEQEK
-656 ALNLRGT
+656 ALNSANFKNQT
-663 SLGLKENRV
+663 S
-672 ASELAE
+672 S
-678 RSNFTNSNPPRNSA
+678 RSLQNGATS
-692 VSNGGERGRE
+692 GGEKGRE

-737 LFIGLGMSVVIFLA
+737 LFIGFGMSVVIFLA

-758 NELSSTKRLVGLKL
+758 NELSSKRLVSLKL
-772 YVEFAGLFVMFG
+772 YIEFAGLFVMFG

-790 FISDRMSVL
+790 FISDTLRIL

>member
-8 LLSAILSSRIFA
+8 LLSAIFSSRIFA

-33 SITPAAQDGRIVSL
+33 SITPVAQDGKIVSL
-47 HFSWLFSK
+47 HFSWLFSQ

-70 GKLESDEL
+70 AKLENSEL

-87 YLEPKNYLCEAEFY
+87 YLTPKNYLCEAEFY

-121 GNFKNAKSLIKKG
+121 GNFKNAISLVKKG
-134 KLAFEF
+134 RLVFEF
-140 DQKVGFELRNDR
+140 DQKVGFELHNNR

-161 QGFFNFKMLDEK
+161 QGFFNFKMLDDK

-206 KPLDRGVPTADAE
+206 KPPISGAPNS
-219 QIDLGAGEQSLI
+219 DLAQDSLASSEQSL
-231 ALEEEKLA
+231 AGSEDKLA
-239 IDKQVKQLGV
+239 QGGQAKPNASSAR
-249 GRSHQR
+249 RSNQR

-262 DATAEAQKNAAASD
+262 EAAAEAQKNIAASD
-276 TLAQINKAGAA
+276 TLAQINKAAK
-287 KDAAQAKNDR
+287 KDAHAKGGPV
-297 SNSNLLGGE
+297 NSAEPADKGAGKNLTARRDNSLN
-306 GSASAPQKSGGASSA
+306 SAHSTQ
-321 ASGEI
+321 
-326 NLAKSRD
+326 NLATPP
-333 LDEISSALGKN
+333 EESSL
-344 GSSAALAKSN
+344 
-354 AGSVNLAQNAQNG
+354 NLAQNSASKNG
-367 DASNSAASS
+367 AASDSDNIS
-376 SGSANLTQSSDKD
+376 S
-389 TDKFHASSVSGPSGS
+389 
-404 AQEGAGEA
+404 
-412 TRLKENTA
+412 
-420 NGAQEIKG
+420 
-428 GLIDGEDVA
+428 
-437 NEPQDEVISNEP
+437 EPQKES
-449 HEETALGFVAQKTVD
+449 TLGFVAQKTMD

-477 EQASASTILWV
+477 EHASASTILWV

-549 LQNVAGLVSANSASI
+549 LQNVAGIVSANSASI

-586 RVRSGARH
+586 RVRSGAHH

-599 CAACASSAYGASAGL
+599 CAACASVAKTAETDVRLKNTAFANAGDS
-614 KGAGAASAKNVA
+614 AGAASK
-626 DAASK
+626 S
-631 TYKFS
+631 YKFS
-636 EFKAFSADAASPS
+636 KFKTPSGESAQYLDTENSGAATAELNSDSNLAASLEENS
-649 DAKNSYG
+649 SSQNEQKQASNSTNFKNQTSSRSLQNG
-656 ALNLRGT
+656 AT
-663 SLGLKENRV
+663 C
-672 ASELAE
+672 
-678 RSNFTNSNPPRNSA
+678 
-692 VSNGGERGRE
+692 GGEKGRE

-737 LFIGLGMSVVIFLA
+737 LFIGFGMSVVIFLA

-758 NELSSTKRLVGLKL
+758 NELSSKRLVSLKL
-772 YVEFAGLFVMFG
+772 YVEFLGLFVMFG

-790 FISDRMSVL
+790 FISDSLRIL

>member
-8 LLSAILSSRIFA
+8 LLSAIFSSRIFA

-33 SITPAAQDGRIVSL
+33 SITPVAQDGKIVSL
-47 HFSWLFSK
+47 HFSWLFSQ

-70 GKLESDEL
+70 GKLENSEL

-87 YLEPKNYLCEAEFY
+87 YLTPKNYLCEAEFY

-121 GNFKNAKSLIKKG
+121 GNFKNAISLVKKG
-134 KLAFEF
+134 RLVFEF
-140 DQKVGFELRNDR
+140 DQKVGFELRNGR

-161 QGFFNFKMLDEK
+161 QGFFNFKMLDDK

-206 KPLDRGVPTADAE
+206 KPLISSTPNS
-219 QIDLGAGEQSLI
+219 DLAQDGLAGSED
-231 ALEEEKLA
+231 KLA
-239 IDKQVKQLGV
+239 QGGQAKPNSSSAR
-249 GRSHQR
+249 RSNQR

-262 DATAEAQKNAAASD
+262 EAAAEAQKNIAASD
-276 TLAQINKAGAA
+276 ALAQINKATK
-287 KDAAQAKNDR
+287 KDAQAKGGPANSGRFD
-297 SNSNLLGGE
+297 SESLKVAAKNSENAAPLGDNSNLAQNGGDR
-306 GSASAPQKSGGASSA
+306 SA
-321 ASGEI
+321 AINFNDPVNSAALTDKGAGENFAAI
-326 NLAKSRD
+326 RDNSLNSAHSTQNLATPPEESSLNLAQNSADKNGATSGS
-333 LDEISSALGKN
+333 DEISSEQHKE
-344 GSSAALAKSN
+344 
-354 AGSVNLAQNAQNG
+354 
-367 DASNSAASS
+367 
-376 SGSANLTQSSDKD
+376 
-389 TDKFHASSVSGPSGS
+389 VS
-404 AQEGAGEA
+404 
-412 TRLKENTA
+412 
-420 NGAQEIKG
+420 
-428 GLIDGEDVA
+428 
-437 NEPQDEVISNEP
+437 
-449 HEETALGFVAQKTVD
+449 LGFVAQKTMD

-477 EQASASTILWV
+477 EHASASTILWV

-515 AHGGSYVKAFG
+515 AHGGSYIKAFG

-586 RVRSGARH
+586 RVRSSGTHH
-594 DAGCS
+594 DASCS
-599 CAACASSAYGASAGL
+599 CAACASAANTAETDAHLKNTAFANAGDS
-614 KGAGAASAKNVA
+614 AGAASK
-626 DAASK
+626 S
-631 TYKFS
+631 YKFS
-636 EFKAFSADAASPS
+636 KFKTPSGESAQYL
-649 DAKNSYG
+649 DAKNLGTAAAEPNSDSNLAANLQENSSSQNEQKK
-656 ALNLRGT
+656 ALNSTNFKNQT
-663 SLGLKENRV
+663 S
-672 ASELAE
+672 S
-678 RSNFTNSNPPRNSA
+678 RSLQNGATG
-692 VSNGGERGRE
+692 GGEKGRE

-737 LFIGLGMSVVIFLA
+737 LFIGFGMSVVIFLA

-758 NELSSTKRLVGLKL
+758 NELSSKRLVSLKL
-772 YVEFAGLFVMFG
+772 YIEFAGLFVMFG
-784 LGIFMY
+784 LGVFMY
-790 FISDRMSVL
+790 FISDTLRIL

>member
-8 LLSAILSSRIFA
+8 LLSAIFSSRIFA

-33 SITPAAQDGRIVSL
+33 SITPVAQDGKIVSL
-47 HFSWLFSK
+47 HFSWLFSQ

-70 GKLESDEL
+70 GKLENSEL
-78 AEITKAMTD
+78 TEITKAMTD
-87 YLEPKNYLCEAEFY
+87 YLTPKNYLCEAEFY

-121 GNFKNAKSLIKKG
+121 GNFKNAISLVKKG
-134 KLAFEF
+134 RLVFEF
-140 DQKVGFELRNDR
+140 DQKVGFELRNNR

-161 QGFFNFKMLDEK
+161 QGFFNFKMLDDK
-173 PINLGEGFVAK
+173 PINLGEGFIAK

-206 KPLDRGVPTADAE
+206 KPPISSAPNS
-219 QIDLGAGEQSLI
+219 DLAQDGLASSQQSL
-231 ALEEEKLA
+231 ASSEDKLA
-239 IDKQVKQLGV
+239 QGGQAKPNSTSAR
-249 GRSHQR
+249 RSNQR

-262 DATAEAQKNAAASD
+262 EAAAEAQKNIAASD
-276 TLAQINKAGAA
+276 TLAQINKASK
-287 KDAAQAKNDR
+287 KDAQAKDGPAN
-297 SNSNLLGGE
+297 
-306 GSASAPQKSGGASSA
+306 SA
-321 ASGEI
+321 ASVDKGVSENFAAI
-326 NLAKSRD
+326 RDDFLNSAHFTQNLATPPGESSLNLAQNNASKNGATSD
-333 LDEISSALGKN
+333 SDEISSEQHKE
-344 GSSAALAKSN
+344 
-354 AGSVNLAQNAQNG
+354 
-367 DASNSAASS
+367 
-376 SGSANLTQSSDKD
+376 
-389 TDKFHASSVSGPSGS
+389 VS
-404 AQEGAGEA
+404 
-412 TRLKENTA
+412 
-420 NGAQEIKG
+420 
-428 GLIDGEDVA
+428 
-437 NEPQDEVISNEP
+437 
-449 HEETALGFVAQKTVD
+449 LGFVAQKTMD

-477 EQASASTILWV
+477 EHASASTILWV

-586 RVRSGARH
+586 RVRSGASH

-599 CAACASSAYGASAGL
+599 CAACASAANAAGTDAHLKNMAFANGGNSAH
-614 KGAGAASAKNVA
+614 
-626 DAASK
+626 AASK
-631 TYKFS
+631 SYKFS
-636 EFKAFSADAASPS
+636 KFSIQSGESAQYLDAE
-649 DAKNSYG
+649 NSG
-656 ALNLRGT
+656 TIAAELNSNLNLT
-663 SLGLKENRV
+663 ASLEEN
-672 ASELAE
+672 SSSQNEQKQTLN
-678 RSNFTNSNPPRNSA
+678 STNSKNQTSSRSLQNGA
-692 VSNGGERGRE
+692 TGGGEKGRE

-737 LFIGLGMSVVIFLA
+737 LFIGFGMSVVIFLA

-758 NELSSTKRLVGLKL
+758 NELSSKRLVSLKL
-772 YVEFAGLFVMFG
+772 YIEFAGLFVMFG
-784 LGIFMY
+784 LGVFMY
-790 FISDRMSVL
+790 FISDTLRIL

>member
-8 LLSAILSSRIFA
+8 LLSAIFSSRIFA

-33 SITPAAQDGRIVSL
+33 SITPVAQDGKIVSL
-47 HFSWLFSK
+47 HFSWLFSQ

-70 GKLESDEL
+70 AKLENSEL
-78 AEITKAMTD
+78 TEITKAMTD
-87 YLEPKNYLCEAEFY
+87 YLTPKNYLCEAEFY

-121 GNFKNAKSLIKKG
+121 GNFKNAISLVKKG
-134 KLAFEF
+134 RLAFEF
-140 DQKVGFELRNDR
+140 DQEVGFELRNGR

-161 QGFFNFKMLDEK
+161 QGFFNFKMLDDK

-193 IEFSGEKPKIADK
+193 IEFSGEKPKLAEK
-206 KPLDRGVPTADAE
+206 KPSISSAPSS
-219 QIDLGAGEQSLI
+219 DLTQDGLASSQQSL
-231 ALEEEKLA
+231 ASSEDKLA
-239 IDKQVKQLGV
+239 QGGQDKPNASSAR
-249 GRSHQR
+249 RSNQR

-262 DATAEAQKNAAASD
+262 EATVEAQKNIAASD
-276 TLAQINKAGAA
+276 ALAQINKAAKKDAQVKGGPANSDRLSSESLKVAA
-287 KDAAQAKNDR
+287 KNSENAAASLGDD
-297 SNSNLLGGE
+297 SNLAQNN
-306 GSASAPQKSGGASSA
+306 ASKNGATSDS
-321 ASGEI
+321 
-326 NLAKSRD
+326 
-333 LDEISSALGKN
+333 DEISSEQHKE
-344 GSSAALAKSN
+344 
-354 AGSVNLAQNAQNG
+354 
-367 DASNSAASS
+367 
-376 SGSANLTQSSDKD
+376 
-389 TDKFHASSVSGPSGS
+389 VS
-404 AQEGAGEA
+404 
-412 TRLKENTA
+412 
-420 NGAQEIKG
+420 
-428 GLIDGEDVA
+428 
-437 NEPQDEVISNEP
+437 
-449 HEETALGFVAQKTVD
+449 LGFVAQKTMD

-477 EQASASTILWV
+477 EHASASTILWV

-535 VLGALVLVSASMFV
+535 VLGALFLVSASMFV

-599 CAACASSAYGASAGL
+599 CAACASAANTAGTDAHLKNTAFTNAGDSAH
-614 KGAGAASAKNVA
+614 
-626 DAASK
+626 AASK
-631 TYKFS
+631 SYKFS
-636 EFKAFSADAASPS
+636 KFKTPSGESAQYL
-649 DAKNSYG
+649 DAKNLGAATAELNSDSNLTANLQENSSSQNEQKK
-656 ALNLRGT
+656 ALNSTNFKNQT
-663 SLGLKENRV
+663 S
-672 ASELAE
+672 S
-678 RSNFTNSNPPRNSA
+678 RSLQNGATS
-692 VSNGGERGRE
+692 GGEKGRE

-737 LFIGLGMSVVIFLA
+737 LFIGFGMSVVIFLA

-758 NELSSTKRLVGLKL
+758 NELSSKRLVSLKL
-772 YVEFAGLFVMFG
+772 YVEFLGLFVMFG

-790 FISDRMSVL
+790 FISDSLRIL

>member
-8 LLSAILSSRIFA
+8 LLSAIFSSRIFA

-33 SITPAAQDGRIVSL
+33 SITPVAQDGKIVSL
-47 HFSWLFSK
+47 HFSWLFSQ

-70 GKLESDEL
+70 GKLENSEL

-87 YLEPKNYLCEAEFY
+87 YLTPKNYLCEAEFY

-121 GNFKNAKSLIKKG
+121 GNFKNAISLVKKG
-134 KLAFEF
+134 RLVFEF
-140 DQKVGFELRNDR
+140 DQKVGFELHNNR

-161 QGFFNFKMLDEK
+161 QGFFNFKMLDDK

-206 KPLDRGVPTADAE
+206 KPPISSAPNS
-219 QIDLGAGEQSLI
+219 DLAQDSLASSEQSL
-231 ALEEEKLA
+231 AGSEDKLA
-239 IDKQVKQLGV
+239 QGGQAKPNASSAR
-249 GRSHQR
+249 RSNQR

-262 DATAEAQKNAAASD
+262 EAAAEAQKNIAASD
-276 TLAQINKAGAA
+276 TLAQINKAA
-287 KDAAQAKNDR
+287 KKDAQAK
-297 SNSNLLGGE
+297 GGP
-306 GSASAPQKSGGASSA
+306 ANSA
-321 ASGEI
+321 ASVDKGAGQNFAARRDNSLNSAHSTQ
-326 NLAKSRD
+326 NLATPPNS
-333 LDEISSALGKN
+333 L
-344 GSSAALAKSN
+344 
-354 AGSVNLAQNAQNG
+354 NLAQNETEKNG
-367 DASNSAASS
+367 AASGSNDIS
-376 SGSANLTQSSDKD
+376 SEQHK
-389 TDKFHASSVSGPSGS
+389 
-404 AQEGAGEA
+404 
-412 TRLKENTA
+412 
-420 NGAQEIKG
+420 
-428 GLIDGEDVA
+428 
-437 NEPQDEVISNEP
+437 
-449 HEETALGFVAQKTVD
+449 ETALGFVAQKTMD

-477 EQASASTILWV
+477 EHASASTILWV

-549 LQNVAGLVSANSASI
+549 LQNVAGIVSANSASI

-586 RVRSGARH
+586 RVRSGAHH
-594 DAGCS
+594 DVGCS
-599 CAACASSAYGASAGL
+599 CTACASAANTAETGAHLKNTAFANAGN
-614 KGAGAASAKNVA
+614 SA

-631 TYKFS
+631 SYKFS
-636 EFKAFSADAASPS
+636 KFNIQSGESAQYL
-649 DAKNSYG
+649 DAKNLG
-656 ALNLRGT
+656 AATAELNLDSNLT
-663 SLGLKENRV
+663 ASLEEN
-672 ASELAE
+672 SSSQNGQKQTLN
-678 RSNFTNSNPPRNSA
+678 STNSKNQTSSRSLQ
-692 VSNGGERGRE
+692 NGATDGEKGRE

-737 LFIGLGMSVVIFLA
+737 LFIGFGMSVVIFLA

-758 NELSSTKRLVGLKL
+758 NELSSKRLVSLKL
-772 YVEFAGLFVMFG
+772 YIEFAGLFVMFG

-790 FISDRMSVL
+790 FLSDNLRVL

>member
-8 LLSAILSSRIFA
+8 LLSAIFSSRIFA

-33 SITPAAQDGRIVSL
+33 SITPVAQDGKIVSL
-47 HFSWLFSK
+47 HFSWLFSQ

-70 GKLESDEL
+70 GKLENSEL

-87 YLEPKNYLCEAEFY
+87 YLTPKNYLCEAEFY

-121 GNFKNAKSLIKKG
+121 GNFKNAISLVKKG
-134 KLAFEF
+134 RLVFEF
-140 DQKVGFELRNDR
+140 DQKVGFELRNGR

-161 QGFFNFKMLDEK
+161 QGFFNFKMLDDK

-206 KPLDRGVPTADAE
+206 KPPISSAPDS
-219 QIDLGAGEQSLI
+219 DLAQDSLASSQQSL
-231 ALEEEKLA
+231 AGSEDKLA
-239 IDKQVKQLGV
+239 QGGQAKPNASSAR
-249 GRSHQR
+249 RSNQR

-262 DATAEAQKNAAASD
+262 EAAAEAQKNIAASD
-276 TLAQINKAGAA
+276 TLAQINKAA
-287 KDAAQAKNDR
+287 KKDAQAKG
-297 SNSNLLGGE
+297 SPANSAVLTDKGAGE
-306 GSASAPQKSGGASSA
+306 NFAARRDNSLYSAHSTQNFATPPKESS
-321 ASGEI
+321 
-326 NLAKSRD
+326 L
-333 LDEISSALGKN
+333 
-344 GSSAALAKSN
+344 
-354 AGSVNLAQNAQNG
+354 NLAQNSANKNG
-367 DASNSAASS
+367 AASDSDNIS
-376 SGSANLTQSSDKD
+376 SEQHK
-389 TDKFHASSVSGPSGS
+389 
-404 AQEGAGEA
+404 EA
-412 TRLKENTA
+412 T
-420 NGAQEIKG
+420 
-428 GLIDGEDVA
+428 
-437 NEPQDEVISNEP
+437 
-449 HEETALGFVAQKTVD
+449 LGFVAQKTMD

-477 EQASASTILWV
+477 EHASASTILWV

-549 LQNVAGLVSANSASI
+549 LQNVAGIVSANSASI

-586 RVRSGARH
+586 RVRSGAHH

-599 CAACASSAYGASAGL
+599 CAACASAANTAETDAYL
-614 KGAGAASAKNVA
+614 KNTAFANTGDSA

-631 TYKFS
+631 SYKFS
-636 EFKAFSADAASPS
+636 KFNIQSGESAQYLDTENSGAATAELNSDSNLNASPE
-649 DAKNSYG
+649 KNSPSQNEQKQ
-656 ALNLRGT
+656 ALNSANLKNQTLSRSLQSSAT
-663 SLGLKENRV
+663 S
-672 ASELAE
+672 
-678 RSNFTNSNPPRNSA
+678 
-692 VSNGGERGRE
+692 GGEKGRE

-737 LFIGLGMSVVIFLA
+737 LFIGFGMSVVIFLA

-758 NELSSTKRLVGLKL
+758 NELSSKRLVSLKL

-784 LGIFMY
+784 LGVFMY
-790 FISDRMSVL
+790 FISDTLRIL

>member
-8 LLSAILSSRIFA
+8 LLSAIFSSRIFA

-33 SITPAAQDGRIVSL
+33 SITPVAQDGKIVSL
-47 HFSWLFSK
+47 HFSWLFSQ

-70 GKLESDEL
+70 GKLENSEL

-87 YLEPKNYLCEAEFY
+87 YLTPKNYLCEAEFY

-121 GNFKNAKSLIKKG
+121 GNFKNAISFVKKG
-134 KLAFEF
+134 RLVFEF
-140 DQKVGFELRNDR
+140 DQKVGFELQNGR

-161 QGFFNFKMLDEK
+161 QGFFNFKMLDDK

-206 KPLDRGVPTADAE
+206 KPPISSVPNS
-219 QIDLGAGEQSLI
+219 DLAQDSLASSQQSL
-231 ALEEEKLA
+231 AGSEDKLA
-239 IDKQVKQLGV
+239 Q
-249 GRSHQR
+249 GRQTKPNASSARRSNQR

-262 DATAEAQKNAAASD
+262 EAAAEAQKNIAASD
-276 TLAQINKAGAA
+276 ALAQINKAA
-287 KDAAQAKNDR
+287 KKDAQAKGGPA
-297 SNSNLLGGE
+297 NSTALADKGAGE
-306 GSASAPQKSGGASSA
+306 NFAARRDNSLNSAHSTQ
-321 ASGEI
+321 
-326 NLAKSRD
+326 NLATPP
-333 LDEISSALGKN
+333 EESSL
-344 GSSAALAKSN
+344 
-354 AGSVNLAQNAQNG
+354 NLAQNSADKNG
-367 DASNSAASS
+367 AASDSDNIS
-376 SGSANLTQSSDKD
+376 SEQHK
-389 TDKFHASSVSGPSGS
+389 
-404 AQEGAGEA
+404 
-412 TRLKENTA
+412 
-420 NGAQEIKG
+420 
-428 GLIDGEDVA
+428 
-437 NEPQDEVISNEP
+437 
-449 HEETALGFVAQKTVD
+449 ETALGFVAQKTMD

-477 EQASASTILWV
+477 EHASASTILWV

-586 RVRSGARH
+586 RARSGAHH

-599 CAACASSAYGASAGL
+599 CAACASAANTAETGAGL
-614 KGAGAASAKNVA
+614 KNTAFANARDSAHV
-626 DAASK
+626 ASK
-631 TYKFS
+631 SYKFS
-636 EFKAFSADAASPS
+636 KFKIESSESAQYLN
-649 DAKNSYG
+649 AKNLGSAAAESNSDLNLTASLEENSSSQNKQKQ
-656 ALNLRGT
+656 ALNSANLKNQTSSRSLQNGT
-663 SLGLKENRV
+663 
-672 ASELAE
+672 
-678 RSNFTNSNPPRNSA
+678 TY
-692 VSNGGERGRE
+692 GGEKGRE

-737 LFIGLGMSVVIFLA
+737 LFIGFGMSVVIFLA

-758 NELSSTKRLVGLKL
+758 NELSSKRLVSLKL
-772 YVEFAGLFVMFG
+772 YIEFAGLFVMFG

-790 FISDRMSVL
+790 FISDTLRIL

>member
-8 LLSAILSSRIFA
+8 LLSAIFSSRIFA

-33 SITPAAQDGRIVSL
+33 SITPVAQDGKIVSL
-47 HFSWLFSK
+47 HFSWLFSQ

-70 GKLESDEL
+70 AKLENSEL

-87 YLEPKNYLCEAEFY
+87 YLTPKNYLCEAEFY

-121 GNFKNAKSLIKKG
+121 GNFKNAISLVKKG
-134 KLAFEF
+134 RLVFEF
-140 DQKVGFELRNDR
+140 DQKVGFELRNNR

-161 QGFFNFKMLDEK
+161 QGFFNFKMLDDK

-206 KPLDRGVPTADAE
+206 KPPISSAPNS
-219 QIDLGAGEQSLI
+219 DLAQDSLASSEQSLVDS
-231 ALEEEKLA
+231 EDKLA
-239 IDKQVKQLGV
+239 QGGQAKPNASSAR
-249 GRSHQR
+249 RSNQR

-262 DATAEAQKNAAASD
+262 EAAAEAQKNIAASD
-276 TLAQINKAGAA
+276 TIAQINKAA
-287 KDAAQAKNDR
+287 KKDAQAK
-297 SNSNLLGGE
+297 GGP
-306 GSASAPQKSGGASSA
+306 A
-321 ASGEI
+321 
-326 NLAKSRD
+326 N
-333 LDEISSALGKN
+333 
-344 GSSAALAKSN
+344 SAALADKG
-354 AGSVNLAQNAQNG
+354 AGENLTARRDNSLNSAHSTQNLATPPEESSLNLAQNSASKNG
-367 DASNSAASS
+367 AASDSDNIS
-376 SGSANLTQSSDKD
+376 SEPQK
-389 TDKFHASSVSGPSGS
+389 
-404 AQEGAGEA
+404 EA
-412 TRLKENTA
+412 T
-420 NGAQEIKG
+420 
-428 GLIDGEDVA
+428 
-437 NEPQDEVISNEP
+437 
-449 HEETALGFVAQKTVD
+449 LGFVAQKTMD

-477 EQASASTILWV
+477 EHASASTILWV

-586 RVRSGARH
+586 RVRSSGTHH
-594 DAGCS
+594 DASCS
-599 CAACASSAYGASAGL
+599 CAACASAANTAETDAHLKNTAFTNARDSAH
-614 KGAGAASAKNVA
+614 
-626 DAASK
+626 AASK
-631 TYKFS
+631 NYKFS
-636 EFKAFSADAASPS
+636 KFKTPSGESAQYL
-649 DAKNSYG
+649 DAKNLGAAAAEPNSDSNLIANLEENSSSQNEQKQ
-656 ALNLRGT
+656 ALNSVNFKSQTSSRLLQNGT
-663 SLGLKENRV
+663 
-672 ASELAE
+672 
-678 RSNFTNSNPPRNSA
+678 TY
-692 VSNGGERGRE
+692 GGEKGRE

-737 LFIGLGMSVVIFLA
+737 LFIGFGMSVVIFLA

-758 NELSSTKRLVGLKL
+758 NELSSKRLVSLKL
-772 YVEFAGLFVMFG
+772 YVEFLGLFVMFG

-790 FISDRMSVL
+790 FLSDNLRVL

>member
-1 MKFIKIL
+1 MRFIKIL
-8 LLSAILSSRIFA
+8 LLSAIFSSRIFA

-33 SITPAAQDGRIVSL
+33 SIAPVAQDGKIVSL
-47 HFSWLFSK
+47 HFSWLFSQ

-70 GKLESDEL
+70 GKLENSEL

-87 YLEPKNYLCEAEFY
+87 YLSPKNYLCEAEFY

-134 KLAFEF
+134 RLAFEF
-140 DQKVGFELRNDR
+140 DQKVGFELRNGR

-161 QGFFNFKMLDEK
+161 QGFFNFKMVDDK
-173 PINLGEGFVAK
+173 PFDLGGGFVAK

-193 IEFSGEKPKIADK
+193 IEFSGEKPKFAEK
-206 KPLDRGVPTADAE
+206 KPSISSALSS
-219 QIDLGAGEQSLI
+219 DLTQDGLASSEQSLTSS
-231 ALEEEKLA
+231 EDKLA
-239 IDKQVKQLGV
+239 QSGQAKQPNMGSARK
-249 GRSHQR
+249 SNQR

-262 DATAEAQKNAAASD
+262 EATAQAQKNIAASD
-276 TLAQINKAGAA
+276 AIAQINKAAK
-287 KDAAQAKNDR
+287 KDAQANGGPA
-297 SNSNLLGGE
+297 NSNRFGSESLETATKNGE
-306 GSASAPQKSGGASSA
+306 NAA
-321 ASGEI
+321 AS
-326 NLAKSRD
+326 
-333 LDEISSALGKN
+333 LGN
-344 GSSAALAKSN
+344 DS
-354 AGSVNLAQNAQNG
+354 NLAQNGSDRSAAINFNDSANSAPSVDKDTGENLAARRDNSLNSAHSTQNLATPSEESSLNLAQNG
-367 DASNSAASS
+367 AEKNGAASGSGDIS
-376 SGSANLTQSSDKD
+376 S
-389 TDKFHASSVSGPSGS
+389 
-404 AQEGAGEA
+404 
-412 TRLKENTA
+412 
-420 NGAQEIKG
+420 
-428 GLIDGEDVA
+428 
-437 NEPQDEVISNEP
+437 EP
-449 HEETALGFVAQKTVD
+449 HEEAALGFIAQKTVD

-477 EQASASTILWV
+477 EHASASTILWV

-549 LQNVAGLVSANSASI
+549 LQNVAGLVSTNSASI

-586 RVRSGARH
+586 RVRAGARH

-599 CAACASSAYGASAGL
+599 CAACASTAKTTEADARLKNTAFANAENSAH
-614 KGAGAASAKNVA
+614 
-626 DAASK
+626 AASK
-631 TYKFS
+631 SYKFS
-636 EFKAFSADAASPS
+636 KFKTPSGESARYLDTQNLGTATAELNSDSNLAANLEE
-649 DAKNSYG
+649 NSSSQNG
-656 ALNLRGT
+656 QKQALNSANLKNQT
-663 SLGLKENRV
+663 SSCSLQ
-672 ASELAE
+672 S
-678 RSNFTNSNPPRNSA
+678 SA
-692 VSNGGERGRE
+692 TSGGEKGRE

-737 LFIGLGMSVVIFLA
+737 LFIGFGMSVVIFLA

-758 NELSSTKRLVGLKL
+758 NELSSKRLVSLKL
-772 YVEFAGLFVMFG
+772 YVEFLGLFVMFG

-790 FISDRMSVL
+790 FLSDNLRVL

>member
-8 LLSAILSSRIFA
+8 LLSAIFSSRIFA

-33 SITPAAQDGRIVSL
+33 SITPVAQDGKIVSL
-47 HFSWLFSK
+47 HFSWLFSQ

-70 GKLESDEL
+70 GKLENSEL

-87 YLEPKNYLCEAEFY
+87 YLTSKNYLCEAEFY

-121 GNFKNAKSLIKKG
+121 GNFKNAISLVKKG
-134 KLAFEF
+134 RLMFEF
-140 DQKVGFELRNDR
+140 DQKVGFELRNNR

-161 QGFFNFKMLDEK
+161 QGFFNFKMLDDK

-206 KPLDRGVPTADAE
+206 KPPISSAPNS
-219 QIDLGAGEQSLI
+219 DLAQDSLASSQQSLAGSESKLAQGEQTKPNASS
-231 ALEEEKLA
+231 AR
-239 IDKQVKQLGV
+239 
-249 GRSHQR
+249 RSNQR

-262 DATAEAQKNAAASD
+262 EAAAEAQKNIAASD
-276 TLAQINKAGAA
+276 TIAQINKAA
-287 KDAAQAKNDR
+287 KKDAQAK
-297 SNSNLLGGE
+297 G
-306 GSASAPQKSGGASSA
+306 GSANSAPSVDKGAGQNLSA
-321 ASGEI
+321 RRDNSLNSAHSTQ
-326 NLAKSRD
+326 NLATPPEESSLNLAQNNADKNGATSD
-333 LDEISSALGKN
+333 SDEISSEQHKE
-344 GSSAALAKSN
+344 
-354 AGSVNLAQNAQNG
+354 
-367 DASNSAASS
+367 
-376 SGSANLTQSSDKD
+376 
-389 TDKFHASSVSGPSGS
+389 VS
-404 AQEGAGEA
+404 
-412 TRLKENTA
+412 
-420 NGAQEIKG
+420 
-428 GLIDGEDVA
+428 
-437 NEPQDEVISNEP
+437 
-449 HEETALGFVAQKTVD
+449 LGFVAQKTMD

-477 EQASASTILWV
+477 EHASASTILWV

-586 RVRSGARH
+586 RVRAGVSH
-594 DAGCS
+594 DASCS
-599 CAACASSAYGASAGL
+599 CAACASVAKTPDTDSRLKNTAFTNAGNSAH
-614 KGAGAASAKNVA
+614 
-626 DAASK
+626 AASK
-631 TYKFS
+631 SYKFS
-636 EFKAFSADAASPS
+636 KFKTPSGEFAQYLDTKNLGDAATAELNLDLNLNANLEENSPS
-649 DAKNSYG
+649 QNEQKK
-656 ALNLRGT
+656 ALNSANFSSQPPSR
-663 SLGLKENRV
+663 SLQKD
-672 ASELAE
+672 AS
-678 RSNFTNSNPPRNSA
+678 
-692 VSNGGERGRE
+692 GGEKGRE

-737 LFIGLGMSVVIFLA
+737 LFIGFGMSVVIFLA

-758 NELSSTKRLVGLKL
+758 NELSSKRLVSLKL
-772 YVEFAGLFVMFG
+772 YIEFLGLFVMFG

-790 FISDRMSVL
+790 FLSDNLRVL

>member
-8 LLSAILSSRIFA
+8 LLSAIFSSRIFA

-33 SITPAAQDGRIVSL
+33 SITPVAQDGKIVSL
-47 HFSWLFSK
+47 HFSWLFSQ

-70 GKLESDEL
+70 AKLENSEL

-87 YLEPKNYLCEAEFY
+87 YLTPKNYLCEAEFY

-121 GNFKNAKSLIKKG
+121 GNFKNAISLVKKG
-134 KLAFEF
+134 RLVFEF
-140 DQKVGFELRNDR
+140 DQKVGFELRNNR

-161 QGFFNFKMLDEK
+161 QGFFNFKMLDDK

-206 KPLDRGVPTADAE
+206 KPPISSAPNS
-219 QIDLGAGEQSLI
+219 DLAQDSLASSEQSL
-231 ALEEEKLA
+231 AGSEDKLA
-239 IDKQVKQLGV
+239 QGGQAKPNSSSAR
-249 GRSHQR
+249 RSNQR

-262 DATAEAQKNAAASD
+262 EAAVEAQKNIAASD
-276 TLAQINKAGAA
+276 ALAQINKATKKDVQAKGGPVNSATLTDKGAGQNLAARRDNSLNSAHSTRNFATPSEDSSLNLAQNSASKNGAA
-287 KDAAQAKNDR
+287 SD
-297 SNSNLLGGE
+297 S
-306 GSASAPQKSGGASSA
+306 
-321 ASGEI
+321 
-326 NLAKSRD
+326 
-333 LDEISSALGKN
+333 DEISSEPQK
-344 GSSAALAKSN
+344 
-354 AGSVNLAQNAQNG
+354 
-367 DASNSAASS
+367 
-376 SGSANLTQSSDKD
+376 
-389 TDKFHASSVSGPSGS
+389 
-404 AQEGAGEA
+404 EA
-412 TRLKENTA
+412 T
-420 NGAQEIKG
+420 
-428 GLIDGEDVA
+428 
-437 NEPQDEVISNEP
+437 
-449 HEETALGFVAQKTVD
+449 LGFVAQKTMD

-477 EQASASTILWV
+477 EHASANTILWV

-586 RVRSGARH
+586 RVRSSGAHH

-599 CAACASSAYGASAGL
+599 CAACASAANTAETGARLKNTAFTNAGDSAH
-614 KGAGAASAKNVA
+614 
-626 DAASK
+626 AASK
-631 TYKFS
+631 SYKFS
-636 EFKAFSADAASPS
+636 KFNIQSDESAQHLDTE
-649 DAKNSYG
+649 NSG
-656 ALNLRGT
+656 ATTAELNSNLNLNA
-663 SLGLKENRV
+663 SLEEN
-672 ASELAE
+672 SSSQNKQKQTL
-678 RSNFTNSNPPRNSA
+678 NSA
-692 VSNGGERGRE
+692 NLKNQTSSHSLQNGATSGGEKGRE

-758 NELSSTKRLVGLKL
+758 NELSSKRLVSLKL
-772 YVEFAGLFVMFG
+772 YIEFAGLFVMFG
-784 LGIFMY
+784 LGVFMY
-790 FISDRMSVL
+790 FISDTLRIL

>member
-8 LLSAILSSRIFA
+8 LLSAIFSSRIFA

-33 SITPAAQDGRIVSL
+33 SIAPVAQDGKIVSL
-47 HFSWLFSK
+47 HFLWLFSQ

-70 GKLESDEL
+70 GKLENSEL

-87 YLEPKNYLCEAEFY
+87 YLSPKNYLCEAEFY

-134 KLAFEF
+134 RLAFEF
-140 DQKVGFELRNDR
+140 DQEVGFELRNGR

-161 QGFFNFKMLDEK
+161 QGFFNFKMVDDK
-173 PINLGEGFVAK
+173 PFDLGNGFVAK

-193 IEFSGEKPKIADK
+193 IEFSGEKLKLAEK
-206 KPLDRGVPTADAE
+206 KPSISSAPSSDLTQDGLASSE
-219 QIDLGAGEQSLI
+219 QDLTGSED
-231 ALEEEKLA
+231 KLA
-239 IDKQVKQLGV
+239 QSGQAKQPNMGSAR
-249 GRSHQR
+249 RSNQR

-262 DATAEAQKNAAASD
+262 EATAQAQKNIAASD
-276 TLAQINKAGAA
+276 AIAQINKAA
-287 KDAAQAKNDR
+287 KKDAQAKGDPA
-297 SNSNLLGGE
+297 NSNRFGSENLEAAAKNGE
-306 GSASAPQKSGGASSA
+306 NAA
-321 ASGEI
+321 AS
-326 NLAKSRD
+326 
-333 LDEISSALGKN
+333 LGDD
-344 GSSAALAKSN
+344 S
-354 AGSVNLAQNAQNG
+354 NLAQNGG
-367 DASNSAASS
+367 DRSVAINFNDSANSAAPADEYTDRNLAAAKDNSLNSAHSTQNFATPHGESS
-376 SGSANLTQSSDKD
+376 LNLAQNSAGKNGAASGSSDISS
-389 TDKFHASSVSGPSGS
+389 
-404 AQEGAGEA
+404 
-412 TRLKENTA
+412 
-420 NGAQEIKG
+420 
-428 GLIDGEDVA
+428 
-437 NEPQDEVISNEP
+437 EP
-449 HEETALGFVAQKTVD
+449 HDEAALGFVAQKTVD

-477 EQASASTILWV
+477 EHASASTILWV

-549 LQNVAGLVSANSASI
+549 LQNVAGLVSTNSASI

-586 RVRSGARH
+586 RVRAGAHH

-599 CAACASSAYGASAGL
+599 CAACASVAKTTETDSRL
-614 KGAGAASAKNVA
+614 KNTAFANAEDSAGAASKR
-626 DAASK
+626 
-631 TYKFS
+631 YKFS
-636 EFKAFSADAASPS
+636 KFKTPSGESAQYLDTKNLGAAAAESNSDLNLNENSGENSPS
-649 DAKNSYG
+649 QNEQKK
-656 ALNLRGT
+656 ALNSANFSSQPPSR
-663 SLGLKENRV
+663 SLQ
-672 ASELAE
+672 
-678 RSNFTNSNPPRNSA
+678 
-692 VSNGGERGRE
+692 NGGATCGGEKGRE

-737 LFIGLGMSVVIFLA
+737 LFIGFGMSVVIFLA

-758 NELSSTKRLVGLKL
+758 NELSSKRLVSLKL
-772 YVEFAGLFVMFG
+772 YVEFLGLFVMFG

-790 FISDRMSVL
+790 FLSDNLRVL

>member
-8 LLSAILSSRIFA
+8 LLSAIFSSRIFA

-33 SITPAAQDGRIVSL
+33 SITPVAQDGKIVSL
-47 HFSWLFSK
+47 HFSWLFSQ

-70 GKLESDEL
+70 GKLENSEL

-87 YLEPKNYLCEAEFY
+87 YLTPKNYLCEAEFY

-121 GNFKNAKSLIKKG
+121 GNFKNAISLVKKG
-134 KLAFEF
+134 RLVFEF
-140 DQKVGFELRNDR
+140 DQKVGFELRNNR

-161 QGFFNFKMLDEK
+161 QGFFNFKMLDDK
-173 PINLGEGFVAK
+173 PINLGEGFIAK

-193 IEFSGEKPKIADK
+193 IEFSGEKPKLAEK
-206 KPLDRGVPTADAE
+206 KPSISSAPNS
-219 QIDLGAGEQSLI
+219 DLTQSELTSSEQSL
-231 ALEEEKLA
+231 ASSEDKLA
-239 IDKQVKQLGV
+239 QGGQAKPNASSAR
-249 GRSHQR
+249 RSNQR

-262 DATAEAQKNAAASD
+262 EAAAEAQKNIAASD
-276 TLAQINKAGAA
+276 TIAQINKAA
-287 KDAAQAKNDR
+287 KKNAQAKGGPA
-297 SNSNLLGGE
+297 NST
-306 GSASAPQKSGGASSA
+306 
-321 ASGEI
+321 
-326 NLAKSRD
+326 
-333 LDEISSALGKN
+333 
-344 GSSAALAKSN
+344 ALADKGVSEN
-354 AGSVNLAQNAQNG
+354 FAARRDNSLNSAHSTQNFATSPEESSLNLAQNGANKNG
-367 DASNSAASS
+367 AAS
-376 SGSANLTQSSDKD
+376 GSDD
-389 TDKFHASSVSGPSGS
+389 
-404 AQEGAGEA
+404 
-412 TRLKENTA
+412 
-420 NGAQEIKG
+420 
-428 GLIDGEDVA
+428 
-437 NEPQDEVISNEP
+437 ISNEP
-449 HEETALGFVAQKTVD
+449 QKEATLGFVAQKTMD

-477 EQASASTILWV
+477 EHASASTILWV

-599 CAACASSAYGASAGL
+599 CAACAS
-614 KGAGAASAKNVA
+614 AASTAGTDAHLKNTA
-626 DAASK
+626 FTNAGDSAHAASK
-631 TYKFS
+631 SYKFS
-636 EFKAFSADAASPS
+636 KFKTPSGESAQYL
-649 DAKNSYG
+649 DAKNLG
-656 ALNLRGT
+656 AATAELNSDSNLAANLQENSPSQNEQKKVLNSINFKNQT
-663 SLGLKENRV
+663 S
-672 ASELAE
+672 S
-678 RSNFTNSNPPRNSA
+678 RSLQNGATS
-692 VSNGGERGRE
+692 GGEKGRE

-737 LFIGLGMSVVIFLA
+737 LFIGFGMSVVIFLA

-758 NELSSTKRLVGLKL
+758 NELSSKRLVSLKL
-772 YVEFAGLFVMFG
+772 YVEFLGLFVMFG

-790 FISDRMSVL
+790 FISDSLRIL

>member
-8 LLSAILSSRIFA
+8 LLSAIFSSRIFA

-33 SITPAAQDGRIVSL
+33 SITPVAQDGKIVSL
-47 HFSWLFSK
+47 HFSWLFSQ

-70 GKLESDEL
+70 AKLENSEL
-78 AEITKAMTD
+78 TEITKAMTD
-87 YLEPKNYLCEAEFY
+87 YLTPKNYLCEAEFY

-121 GNFKNAKSLIKKG
+121 GNFKNAISLVKKG
-134 KLAFEF
+134 RLVFEF
-140 DQKVGFELRNDR
+140 DQKVGFELRNGR

-161 QGFFNFKMLDEK
+161 QGFFNFKMLDDK

-206 KPLDRGVPTADAE
+206 KPPISSAPNSDLAQSGVASS
-219 QIDLGAGEQSLI
+219 EQSL
-231 ALEEEKLA
+231 AGSEDKLA
-239 IDKQVKQLGV
+239 QGGQAKPNASSAR
-249 GRSHQR
+249 RSNQR

-262 DATAEAQKNAAASD
+262 EATAEAQKNIAASD
-276 TLAQINKAGAA
+276 AIAQINKAA
-287 KDAAQAKNDR
+287 KKDAQAKGGPV
-297 SNSNLLGGE
+297 NSGRLGSENLEAAAKNGE
-306 GSASAPQKSGGASSA
+306 NAA
-321 ASGEI
+321 AS
-326 NLAKSRD
+326 
-333 LDEISSALGKN
+333 LGDD
-344 GSSAALAKSN
+344 S
-354 AGSVNLAQNAQNG
+354 NLAQNGG
-367 DASNSAASS
+367 DRSAAINFND
-376 SGSANLTQSSDKD
+376 SANSVASVDKD
-389 TDKFHASSVSGPSGS
+389 TGQNLAARRDNSLNSAHSTQNFATSPNSLNLAKNSASKN
-404 AQEGAGEA
+404 GAASDSDNISSEPQKEA
-412 TRLKENTA
+412 T
-420 NGAQEIKG
+420 
-428 GLIDGEDVA
+428 
-437 NEPQDEVISNEP
+437 
-449 HEETALGFVAQKTVD
+449 LGFVAQKTMD

-477 EQASASTILWV
+477 EHASASTILWV

-599 CAACASSAYGASAGL
+599 CAACASAANTAGTDAHLKNTAFTNAGDSAH
-614 KGAGAASAKNVA
+614 
-626 DAASK
+626 AASK
-631 TYKFS
+631 SYKFS
-636 EFKAFSADAASPS
+636 KFKTPSGESAQYLDTKNLGTAATAELNLDLNLNANLEENSPNQNEQ
-649 DAKNSYG
+649 KK
-656 ALNLRGT
+656 ALNSTNFSSQPPSR
-663 SLGLKENRV
+663 SLQNG
-672 ASELAE
+672 A
-678 RSNFTNSNPPRNSA
+678 TC
-692 VSNGGERGRE
+692 GGEKGRE

-737 LFIGLGMSVVIFLA
+737 LFIGFGMSVVIFLA

-758 NELSSTKRLVGLKL
+758 NELSSKRLVSLKL
-772 YVEFAGLFVMFG
+772 YIEFAGLFVMFG
-784 LGIFMY
+784 LGVFMY
-790 FISDRMSVL
+790 FISDTLRIL

>member
-1 MKFIKIL
+1 MRFIKIL
-8 LLSAILSSRIFA
+8 LLSAIFSSRIFA

-33 SITPAAQDGRIVSL
+33 SIAPVAQDGKIVSL
-47 HFSWLFSK
+47 HFSWLFSQ

-70 GKLESDEL
+70 GKLENSEL

-87 YLEPKNYLCEAEFY
+87 YLSPKNYLCEAEFY

-134 KLAFEF
+134 RLAFEF
-140 DQKVGFELRNDR
+140 DQEVGFELRNGR

-161 QGFFNFKMLDEK
+161 QGFFNFKMVDDK
-173 PINLGEGFVAK
+173 PFDLGGGFVAK

-193 IEFSGEKPKIADK
+193 IEFSGEKLKLAEK
-206 KPLDRGVPTADAE
+206 KPSISSAPSS
-219 QIDLGAGEQSLI
+219 DLTQGGHASSEQSL
-231 ALEEEKLA
+231 AGSEDKLA
-239 IDKQVKQLGV
+239 QSGQAKQPNMGSAR
-249 GRSHQR
+249 RSNQR

-262 DATAEAQKNAAASD
+262 EATAQAQKNIAASD
-276 TLAQINKAGAA
+276 ALAQINKTAKKDVQAKGGPANSGRFGSESLKVAA
-287 KDAAQAKNDR
+287 K
-297 SNSNLLGGE
+297 NSEN
-306 GSASAPQKSGGASSA
+306 AA
-321 ASGEI
+321 AS
-326 NLAKSRD
+326 
-333 LDEISSALGKN
+333 LGDD
-344 GSSAALAKSN
+344 S
-354 AGSVNLAQNAQNG
+354 NLAQNGGNRSAAINFNDSANSAPSSVDKGAGQNLAARRDNSLNSAHSTQNLATPPKENSLNLAQNS
-367 DASNSAASS
+367 ASKNGAAS
-376 SGSANLTQSSDKD
+376 GSSDI
-389 TDKFHASSVSGPSGS
+389 SS
-404 AQEGAGEA
+404 
-412 TRLKENTA
+412 
-420 NGAQEIKG
+420 
-428 GLIDGEDVA
+428 
-437 NEPQDEVISNEP
+437 EP
-449 HEETALGFVAQKTVD
+449 HEEATLGFIAQKTVD

-477 EQASASTILWV
+477 EHASASTILWV

-549 LQNVAGLVSANSASI
+549 LQNVAGLVSTNSASI

-599 CAACASSAYGASAGL
+599 CAACASAANTAGTDAHLKNTAFTNAGDSAH
-614 KGAGAASAKNVA
+614 
-626 DAASK
+626 AASK
-631 TYKFS
+631 SYKFS
-636 EFKAFSADAASPS
+636 KFKTPSGKSAQYL
-649 DAKNSYG
+649 DAKNLGAATAELNSDSNLTANLQENSSSQNEQKK
-656 ALNLRGT
+656 ALNSTNFKNQT
-663 SLGLKENRV
+663 S
-672 ASELAE
+672 S
-678 RSNFTNSNPPRNSA
+678 RSLQNGVTS
-692 VSNGGERGRE
+692 GGEKGRE

-737 LFIGLGMSVVIFLA
+737 LFIGFGMSVVIFLA

-758 NELSSTKRLVGLKL
+758 NELSSKRLVSLKL
-772 YVEFAGLFVMFG
+772 YVEFLGLFVMFG

-790 FISDRMSVL
+790 FISDSLRIL

>member
-8 LLSAILSSRIFA
+8 LLSAIFSSRIFA

-33 SITPAAQDGRIVSL
+33 SITPVAQDGKIISL
-47 HFSWLFSK
+47 HFSWLFSQ

-70 GKLESDEL
+70 GKLENSEL

-87 YLEPKNYLCEAEFY
+87 YLTPKNYLCEAEFY

-121 GNFKNAKSLIKKG
+121 GNFKNAISLVKKG
-134 KLAFEF
+134 RLVFEF
-140 DQKVGFELRNDR
+140 DQKVGFELRNNR

-161 QGFFNFKMLDEK
+161 QGFFNFKMLDDK

-206 KPLDRGVPTADAE
+206 KSPISSAPSF
-219 QIDLGAGEQSLI
+219 DLTQDGLASSEQSL
-231 ALEEEKLA
+231 AGSESKLA
-239 IDKQVKQLGV
+239 QGGQAKPNASSAR
-249 GRSHQR
+249 RSNQR

-262 DATAEAQKNAAASD
+262 EAAIEAQKNIAASD
-276 TLAQINKAGAA
+276 TLAQINKATK
-287 KDAAQAKNDR
+287 KDAQAK
-297 SNSNLLGGE
+297 G
-306 GSASAPQKSGGASSA
+306 GSANSAPSVDKGAGQNLSARRDNSLNSAHSTQNLATPPRESSLNLAQNSANKNGA
-321 ASGEI
+321 ASD
-326 NLAKSRD
+326 S
-333 LDEISSALGKN
+333 DEISSEKH
-344 GSSAALAKSN
+344 K
-354 AGSVNLAQNAQNG
+354 
-367 DASNSAASS
+367 
-376 SGSANLTQSSDKD
+376 
-389 TDKFHASSVSGPSGS
+389 
-404 AQEGAGEA
+404 EA
-412 TRLKENTA
+412 T
-420 NGAQEIKG
+420 
-428 GLIDGEDVA
+428 
-437 NEPQDEVISNEP
+437 
-449 HEETALGFVAQKTVD
+449 LGFVAQKTMD

-477 EQASASTILWV
+477 EHASAGTILWV

-549 LQNVAGLVSANSASI
+549 LQNVAGIVSANSASI

-586 RVRSGARH
+586 RVRSGASH
-594 DAGCS
+594 DVGCS
-599 CAACASSAYGASAGL
+599 CAACASVAKTAEADARLKNTVFANAGNSAH
-614 KGAGAASAKNVA
+614 
-626 DAASK
+626 AASK
-631 TYKFS
+631 SYKFS
-636 EFKAFSADAASPS
+636 KFKTPSGESAQYLDAENSGAATAEINS
-649 DAKNSYG
+649 DSNLAANLEENSSSQNEQKQ
-656 ALNLRGT
+656 ALNSANFKNQT
-663 SLGLKENRV
+663 S
-672 ASELAE
+672 S
-678 RSNFTNSNPPRNSA
+678 RSLQNGATS
-692 VSNGGERGRE
+692 GGEKGRE

-737 LFIGLGMSVVIFLA
+737 LFIGFGMSVVIFLA

-758 NELSSTKRLVGLKL
+758 NELSSKRLVSLKL
-772 YVEFAGLFVMFG
+772 YVEFLGLFVMFG

-790 FISDRMSVL
+790 FISDTLRIL